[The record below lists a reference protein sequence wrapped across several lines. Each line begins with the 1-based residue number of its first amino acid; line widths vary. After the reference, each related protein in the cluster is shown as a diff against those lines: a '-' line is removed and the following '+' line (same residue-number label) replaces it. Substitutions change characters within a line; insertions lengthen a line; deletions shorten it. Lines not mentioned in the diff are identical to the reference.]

1 MAGIKNLTVAN
12 LLKKWLKEAGITQVQ
27 LAMDEGVTQVVI
39 SRQLSAQESI
49 PLDRI
54 KKIIKLTNPP
64 PEELAFINYFVPAES
79 TASSDGTTI
88 VDMHDAINSIGVDE
102 ELYLLLLDWPD
113 IPREQK
119 DLHIAP
125 LLDYM
130 NKMEEDAFKEYKK
143 NIKNLPCRTVVLG
156 KRKCRIPIRDKNGLI
171 PDPNKKA

>member
-64 PEELAFINYFVPAES
+64 PDELAFINYFVPAES
-79 TASSDGTTI
+79 NASSDGVTTI
-88 VDMHDAINSIGVDE
+88 ADMHDVINSIGVDE
-102 ELYLLLLDWPD
+102 ELYQLLCDWPD

-130 NKMEEDAFKEYKK
+130 NKMADDAY
-143 NIKNLPCRTVVLG
+143 
-156 KRKCRIPIRDKNGLI
+156 
-171 PDPNKKA
+171 